1 MKKKVFAL
9 VLCLVMVTA
18 LVVTLVACNEEE
30 RVVNLQAIS
39 KENIKIGLICLH
51 DDKSTYDKNFIDAM
65 YKAVENLGLDKEKQL
80 VIKTNVKENQECYD
94 AAVDL
99 VEQGCNVIFADS
111 FGHEDYIMKAAWEY
125 PNVRFCHATGTK
137 AHTSDYGNYYN
148 AFASIYEGRYL
159 AGVAAGMKLVSL
171 YGDENGKVSD
181 ENAKI
186 GYVGAYAYAE
196 VKSGYTSFFLGV
208 RSIVE
213 NATMKVKFTS
223 SWFDQPAEK
232 AAALALIEDG
242 CKLISQHADSMGA
255 PTACV
260 EKGIPNITYNISTES
275 TCEGTYVV
283 GSRINWAPYYE
294 YVVNC
299 AINNETIK
307 YDYVGTLATG
317 SVQLLDIGSAAA
329 PGTEAKLN
337 EVKAALENGSLVI
350 FDTSKF
356 TVNGKILTSYMADVN
371 SDKNFEKDTQVVEN
385 GVFKESVFRSA
396 PYFDVDID
404 GISELKA

>member
-1 MKKKVFAL
+1 MKKKVLAL

-18 LVVTLVACNEEE
+18 LVVTLVACNEDE

-65 YKAVENLGLDKEKQL
+65 YEAVDHLGLDKEKQL
-80 VIKTNVKENQECYD
+80 IIKTDVKENQDCYD

-99 VEQGCNVIFADS
+99 VEQGCNIIFADS
-111 FGHEDYIMKAAWEY
+111 FGHEDYIMQAAWEY

-137 AHTSDYGNYYN
+137 AHTADYGNYYN

-159 AGVAAGMKLVSL
+159 AGVAAGLKLVSL
-171 YGDENGKVSD
+171 YGEDGKVSD
-181 ENAKI
+181 ANAKI
-186 GYVGAYAYAE
+186 GYVGAYPYAE

-213 NATMKVKFTS
+213 NATMMVRFTN
-223 SWFDQPAEK
+223 SWYDETAEK

-255 PTACV
+255 PTACK
-260 EKGIPNITYNISTES
+260 EKNIPNVTYNISTES
-275 TCEGTYVV
+275 TYKDTYVV

-307 YDYVGTLATG
+307 YDYVGTLATN
-317 SVQLLDIGSAAA
+317 SVELLGIGSAAA

-337 EVKAALENGSLVI
+337 EVKTALETGALVI
-350 FDTSKF
+350 FDTNKF
-356 TVNGKILTSYMADVN
+356 TVGGSKLTSYMADVN
-371 SDKNFEKDTQVVEN
+371 TDKNFEKDTQVVEN
-385 GVFKESVFRSA
+385 GEFKESVFRSA
-396 PYFDVDID
+396 PYFDIDID

>member
-65 YKAVENLGLDKEKQL
+65 YKAVENLGLDKNKQL

-208 RSIVE
+208 RSIVD
-213 NATMKVKFTS
+213 NATMKVRFTS
-223 SWFDQPAEK
+223 SWYDEPAEK
-232 AAALALIEDG
+232 AAAIALIEDG

-255 PTACV
+255 PTACG
-260 EKGIPNITYNISTES
+260 EKGIPNVTYNISTES
-275 TCEGTYVV
+275 TCKGTYVI

-356 TVNGKILTSYMADVN
+356 TVNGKTLTSYMADVN